1 MEIPFVFRI
10 HEFPDPVDIR
20 NLAAFASL
28 LGFKLKNINNIR
40 PAALAQLVDE
50 ASGTDYEEMLHTAV
64 LRSMKKA
71 VYSPLNVGHFGL
83 ASDYYCHFTSPIRR
97 YPDLLIHRII
107 KSILRGTMDYMN
119 IEPLKEYVEKAAS
132 RSSDA
137 EREADDLEREIVDYY
152 KCLYMSKKIGEEF
165 DAIISDIN
173 SAGLR
178 VRLRNTVTGIIFFRN
193 LSDYYNVDEK
203 TMTATGELSK
213 KKFRVGD
220 KIKVTVW
227 NVDVQTRLIEFMT
240 SERKTSE
247 MSEEEIMEEYFS

>member
-1 MEIPFVFRI
+1 M
-10 HEFPDPVDIR
+10 
-20 NLAAFASL
+20 
-28 LGFKLKNINNIR
+28 
-40 PAALAQLVDE
+40 AQLVDE

-152 KCLYMSKKIGEEF
+152 KCLYMSKK
-165 DAIISDIN
+165 
-173 SAGLR
+173 
-178 VRLRNTVTGIIFFRN
+178 
-193 LSDYYNVDEK
+193 
-203 TMTATGELSK
+203 
-213 KKFRVGD
+213 
-220 KIKVTVW
+220 
-227 NVDVQTRLIEFMT
+227 
-240 SERKTSE
+240 
-247 MSEEEIMEEYFS
+247 